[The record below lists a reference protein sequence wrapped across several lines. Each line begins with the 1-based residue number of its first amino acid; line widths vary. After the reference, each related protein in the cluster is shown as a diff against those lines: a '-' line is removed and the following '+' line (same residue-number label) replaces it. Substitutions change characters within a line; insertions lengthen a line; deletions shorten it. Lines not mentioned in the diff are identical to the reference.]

1 MECPSWMKS
10 NTLKKE
16 ALIKVEKSLLHEVS
30 FMQTVP
36 RVFSLIS
43 NKLSANDKA
52 IY

>member
-1 MECPSWMKS
+1 MPKLNEVER
-10 NTLKKE
+10 LKKK

-30 FMQTVP
+30 YVQMVP

-43 NKLSANDKA
+43 NKLSANDTA